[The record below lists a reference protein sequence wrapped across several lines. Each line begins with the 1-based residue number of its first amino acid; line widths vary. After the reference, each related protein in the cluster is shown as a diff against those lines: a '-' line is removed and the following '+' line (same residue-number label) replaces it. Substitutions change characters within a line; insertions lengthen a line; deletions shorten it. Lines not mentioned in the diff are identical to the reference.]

1 MAQTDGIQPEQL
13 TSFIDRIERL
23 EEEMA
28 NIRSDIREI
37 YAEAKGFGY
46 DPKIMRAVLRLKKLD
61 EIVGTMTEAKVAM
74 IYDWSN
80 CWGLNDAQGFQ
91 KNNKNILTKR
101 GTYAIILA
109 LSKDSRFR

>member
-61 EIVGTMTEAKVAM
+61 EADRYELDEMTERYRTA
-74 IYDWSN
+74 
-80 CWGLNDAQGFQ
+80 LN
-91 KNNKNILTKR
+91 I
-101 GTYAIILA
+101 
-109 LSKDSRFR
+109 